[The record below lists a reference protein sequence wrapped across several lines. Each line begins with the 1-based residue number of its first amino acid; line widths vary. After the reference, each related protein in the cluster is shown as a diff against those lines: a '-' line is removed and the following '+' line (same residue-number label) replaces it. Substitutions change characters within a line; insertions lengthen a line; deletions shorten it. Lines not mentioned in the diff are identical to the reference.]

1 MSFDT
6 FGLTPLLIKAISE
19 NGFENP
25 TPIQKEAIPYI
36 LKGKDLLGIAKTGSG
51 KTLSYVC
58 PILQQ
63 NLLAK
68 RTLENRAV
76 RSLIVVPTRE
86 LAVQVQEVIEKFS
99 NKLDVRI
106 NSMAVFGGVSV
117 NPQMQNL
124 NKIDILVATP
134 GRLLELVEKNAVK
147 LNSVETLVL
156 DEADKILNLGF
167 KKEMDAIF
175 KLLPEK
181 RQNLLFSATLNEQIA
196 NIKELVLKDAEI
208 VKISEEE
215 NSLDLIEQ
223 IAYAVSPE
231 DKGPFLRK
239 LIQEKKMKQV
249 LVFVSSTYNTKHV
262 TAKLMQ
268 NGIDAVAISGKKTQG
283 ARNKALNNF
292 KEGKLRVLVATDLL
306 GRGIDIDF
314 LPFVINYELP
324 RSPKD
329 YIHRI
334 GRTGRAENPGTAIS
348 LIAPEE
354 EHHFKVIQKKTK
366 VKIELQTA
374 TL

>member
-147 LNSVETLVL
+147 LNAVETLVL
-156 DEADKILNLGF
+156 D
-167 KKEMDAIF
+167 
-175 KLLPEK
+175 
-181 RQNLLFSATLNEQIA
+181 
-196 NIKELVLKDAEI
+196 
-208 VKISEEE
+208 
-215 NSLDLIEQ
+215 
-223 IAYAVSPE
+223 
-231 DKGPFLRK
+231 
-239 LIQEKKMKQV
+239 
-249 LVFVSSTYNTKHV
+249 
-262 TAKLMQ
+262 
-268 NGIDAVAISGKKTQG
+268 
-283 ARNKALNNF
+283 
-292 KEGKLRVLVATDLL
+292 
-306 GRGIDIDF
+306 
-314 LPFVINYELP
+314 
-324 RSPKD
+324 
-329 YIHRI
+329 
-334 GRTGRAENPGTAIS
+334 
-348 LIAPEE
+348 
-354 EHHFKVIQKKTK
+354 
-366 VKIELQTA
+366 
-374 TL
+374 

>member
-147 LNSVETLVL
+147 LNAVETLVL